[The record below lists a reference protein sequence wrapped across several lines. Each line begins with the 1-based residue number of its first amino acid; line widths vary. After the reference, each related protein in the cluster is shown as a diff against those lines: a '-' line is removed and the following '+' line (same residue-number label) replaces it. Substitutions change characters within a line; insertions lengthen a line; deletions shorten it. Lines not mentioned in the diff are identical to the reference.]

1 MNLSRQWI
9 VRLVLVAVMVSSCGD
24 RDGGNPEVYLVE
36 DGGNP
41 EVYLV
46 EDGDN
51 SYHLQW
57 AEPLEEE
64 RIVLIETTGAK
75 FVSSGVV
82 VERERQL
89 LIFPAGV
96 IRSNRL
102 EGAQVG
108 IIRSREG
115 GRVGVIRSRVILR
128 AGLSVEILPGEERFN
143 VDLPKKAFHAM
154 GAGDK
159 QLPIGHPFEPYNV
172 IGPSKLIFN
181 DLEKLKAE
189 IEAEIEADEADEER
203 RKADCGPPDATT
215 VTVDPPPGATVPSN
229 QQFRLDLD
237 QGVEA
242 VTVNGTAA
250 TGAGLNWTVS
260 PALAQ
265 GSATLNVWWTNRC
278 FSTGSKVV
286 GPYTVKDPD

>member
-36 DGGNP
+36 DG
-41 EVYLV
+41 
-46 EDGDN
+46 DN

-57 AEPLEEE
+57 TEPLEEE

-75 FVSSGVV
+75 FVSSAVV

-108 IIRSREG
+108 I
-115 GRVGVIRSRVILR
+115 IRSRVILR

-242 VTVNGTAA
+242 VTVNGAAA
-250 TGAGLNWTVS
+250 TGSGLNWTVS
-260 PALAQ
+260 PTLAQ
-265 GSATLNVWWTNRC
+265 GSATLNVEWTNRC
-278 FSTGSKVV
+278 FSPGSKVV

>member
-36 DGGNP
+36 DG
-41 EVYLV
+41 
-46 EDGDN
+46 DN

-57 AEPLEEE
+57 TEPLEEE

-75 FVSSGVV
+75 FVSSAVV

-108 IIRSREG
+108 VIRSREG
-115 GRVGVIRSRVILR
+115 GAIQRVGVIRSRVILR

-203 RKADCGPPDATT
+203 RKADCGAPDATT

-229 QQFRLDLD
+229 QQFRLELD
-237 QGVEA
+237 QGVKA

-250 TGAGLNWTVS
+250 TGSGLNWTAVS
-260 PALAQ
+260 AGLQ
-265 GSATLNVWWTNRC
+265 EGTENLNVEWTNRC

>member
-1 MNLSRQWI
+1 MNRSRQWI

-36 DGGNP
+36 DG
-41 EVYLV
+41 
-46 EDGDN
+46 DN

-57 AEPLEEE
+57 TEPLEEE

-75 FVSSGVV
+75 FVSSAVV

-102 EGAQVG
+102 EGA
-108 IIRSREG
+108 
-115 GRVGVIRSRVILR
+115 GVIRSRGGGAIQR
-128 AGLSVEILPGEERFN
+128 AELSVEILPGEERFN

-203 RKADCGPPDATT
+203 RKADCGAPDATT

-229 QQFRLDLD
+229 QQFRLELD
-237 QGVEA
+237 QGVKA

-250 TGAGLNWTVS
+250 TGSGLNWTAVS
-260 PALAQ
+260 AGLQ
-265 GSATLNVWWTNRC
+265 EGTENLNVEWTNRC

>member
-9 VRLVLVAVMVSSCGD
+9 VRLVLVGMAVMVSSCGE
-24 RDGGNPEVYLVE
+24 RGGER

-57 AEPLEEE
+57 TEPLEEE
-64 RIVLIETTGAK
+64 RIVLIEITGVE
-75 FVSSGVV
+75 FVSSSPV
-82 VERERQL
+82 VERERQF

-102 EGAQVG
+102 EGA
-108 IIRSREG
+108 
-115 GRVGVIRSRVILR
+115 GVIKNRGSGVIQR
-128 AGLSVEILPGEERFN
+128 AELSVEILPGEERFN
-143 VDLPKKAFHAM
+143 VDLPQKASHAM

-159 QLPIGHPFEPYNV
+159 ELPIGHPFQPYNV

-189 IEAEIEADEADEER
+189 FKEAKAAFDAAEER
-203 RKADCGPPDATT
+203 RKADCPPDATA
-215 VTVDPPPGATVPSN
+215 VMVNPPPGTTVPLN
-229 QQFRLDLD
+229 QEFSLTFD
-237 QGVEA
+237 QGVA
-242 VTVNGTAA
+242 AATVNGAAA
-250 TGAGLNWTVS
+250 TGSGLNWTAS
-260 PALAQ
+260 PALAE
-265 GSATLNVWWTNRC
+265 GSATLNVEWTNRC
-278 FSTGSKVV
+278 GSTGSQAV
-286 GPYTVKDPD
+286 GPYTVKGRD

>member
-36 DGGNP
+36 DG
-41 EVYLV
+41 
-46 EDGDN
+46 DN

-57 AEPLEEE
+57 TEPLEEE

-75 FVSSGVV
+75 FVSSAVV

-102 EGAQVG
+102 EGA
-108 IIRSREG
+108 
-115 GRVGVIRSRVILR
+115 GVIRSRGGGAIQR
-128 AGLSVEILPGEERFN
+128 AELSVEILPGEERFN

-189 IEAEIEADEADEER
+189 IEAEIEADEER
-203 RKADCGPPDATT
+203 RKADCGAPDATT

-229 QQFRLDLD
+229 QQFSLTFD
-237 QGVEA
+237 QGVTA
-242 VTVNGTAA
+242 ATVSGAAA
-250 TGAGLNWTVS
+250 TGAGLNWTAS

-265 GSATLNVWWTNRC
+265 GSATLNVEWTNRC